1 MNIQKT
7 FNYFNG
13 RKFTVVVDN
22 NHTNWYLGSD
32 VAIILGYA
40 DASQAI
46 NNNCKNAI
54 TKSDLCNLISN
65 SNIIMDL
72 DFNYRP
78 NTKFIPLLD
87 VIPLADKCTKLN
99 SDEITKFKTW
109 LNDVVNPQISN
120 DINKDASAKNAGFS
134 SRAEEIISENTN
146 ALREIL
152 ETSRRLEAELNRVR
166 QEAIS
171 NKKEADLNAEKAE
184 VYEGKANKFAKV
196 VGRLAPKAKVYDQIA
211 ARKDSLT
218 MEQTAKLI
226 SERFPHLP
234 NANVIGRNILLRVL
248 RAKGALTTKNIAT
261 QAMVSAGY
269 FTLKYSTFE
278 GETYPCSTLVTP
290 KGVEYIINVAKEFG
304 YLPDISCP
312 DVEEARQWAS
322 MLQAIRPASTTI

>member
-1 MNIQKT
+1 MLNKIRYDDNK
-7 FNYFNG
+7 
-13 RKFTVVVDN
+13 KLTVLTDSYNV
-22 NHTNWYLGSD
+22 NWYLGAD
-32 VAIILGYA
+32 VANILGYVNI
-40 DASQAI
+40 SQAI
-46 NNNCKNAI
+46 NGHCKNRI
-54 TKSDLCNLISN
+54 YVNDLIDRVTSSEIRSKL
-65 SNIIMDL
+65 L
-72 DFNYRP
+72 DYHTR
-78 NTKFIPLLD
+78 TKFIPLED
-87 VIPLADKCTKLN
+87 VINLTNKCTKLN
-99 SDEITKFKTW
+99 VDEISKFKTW
-109 LNDVVNPQISN
+109 LNGVVDNQIDNKINKNSEVNPPE
-120 DINKDASAKNAGFS
+120 FS
-134 SRAEEIISENTN
+134 SKAEEIITANTN
-146 ALREIL
+146 VMNELLAQMKELRNEVAEVK
-152 ETSRRLEAELNRVR
+152 ETSKK
-166 QEAIS
+166 
-171 NKKEADLNAEKAE
+171 NKQKAD
-184 VYEGKANKFAKV
+184 KFAIV

-261 QAMVSAGY
+261 QAMISAGY

-322 MLQAIRPASTTI
+322 MLQAIRPASTMVTVL